1 MDKVVLIGCGGA
13 GKSTLAIQLAE
24 KTNLPLF
31 HLDRLFWK
39 AGWQEVDKETFI
51 QKQAAI
57 LETDKWIIDGNYGGT
72 MEKRLEQAD
81 TIIFLDFSTITCL
94 VGIFSR
100 YLRYRKTSRPDMT
113 EGNAERLDYIF
124 FKYVLFYNRTRRPKI
139 LKDLDTLPSNKEI
152 HILRSR
158 KEVAQFLEKF

>member
-31 HLDRLFWK
+31 HLDRLFWN
-39 AGWQEVDKETFI
+39 AGWKEVDKEIFI

-100 YLRYRKTSRPDMT
+100 YLRYRKQ
-113 EGNAERLDYIF
+113 
-124 FKYVLFYNRTRRPKI
+124 
-139 LKDLDTLPSNKEI
+139 
-152 HILRSR
+152 
-158 KEVAQFLEKF
+158 VAQI